1 MYPYIQA
8 LEHALFLVVDAP
20 SSISLAIKDVGRI
33 AYRSV
38 TGAAYTR
45 LSLSEGSWHEE
56 VGHGHRSCIA
66 AAQMDGYLIEER
78 LLDHI
83 MIQVIDKGD
92 GNLEIAFDERDRR
105 YLSQF
110 SAAQLADWLHE
121 AMLHVEAACPL
132 ETRDGKPAWIA
143 DEAPPRA
150 RASIKAMRPARQEHD
165 LPAGLEFLRRT

>member
-1 MYPYIQA
+1 MKR
-8 LEHALFLVVDAP
+8 LVT
-20 SSISLAIKDVGRI
+20 
-33 AYRSV
+33 V
-38 TGAAYTR
+38 TGP
-45 LSLSEGSWHEE
+45 
-56 VGHGHRSCIA
+56 VA
-66 AAQMDGYLIEER
+66 AAQMNGYLIEER

-132 ETRDGKPAWIA
+132 ETCDGKAAWIA

-150 RASIKAMRPARQEHD
+150 RASIKAMRPARPEHD
-165 LPAGLEFLRRT
+165 LPAGLEFLRRS

>member
-1 MYPYIQA
+1 MKR
-8 LEHALFLVVDAP
+8 LVT
-20 SSISLAIKDVGRI
+20 I
-33 AYRSV
+33 
-38 TGAAYTR
+38 TGP
-45 LSLSEGSWHEE
+45 
-56 VGHGHRSCIA
+56 VA

-83 MIQVIDKGD
+83 MIQVMDNGD

-132 ETRDGKPAWIA
+132 ETPDGKSAWLM
-143 DEAPPRA
+143 DEAPPRPKLP
-150 RASIKAMRPARQEHD
+150 IKAMRPARQEHD
-165 LPAGLEFLRRT
+165 LPPGLEFLRRD

>member
-1 MYPYIQA
+1 M
-8 LEHALFLVVDAP
+8 
-20 SSISLAIKDVGRI
+20 

-38 TGAAYTR
+38 KAAAYTR
-45 LSLSEGSWHEE
+45 LSLSEGVWHEE
-56 VGHGHRSCIA
+56 VGHGHRSYSSR
-66 AAQMDGYLIEER
+66 QMDGYLIEER

-110 SAAQLADWLHE
+110 SAAQLADWLQE

-132 ETRDGKPAWIA
+132 ETCDGKAAWIA

-165 LPAGLEFLRRT
+165 LPAGLEFLRRS

>member
-1 MYPYIQA
+1 MKR
-8 LEHALFLVVDAP
+8 LV
-20 SSISLAIKDVGRI
+20 
-33 AYRSV
+33 SV
-38 TGAAYTR
+38 TGP
-45 LSLSEGSWHEE
+45 
-56 VGHGHRSCIA
+56 VA

-92 GNLEIAFDERDRR
+92 GNLEIAFHERDQR

-110 SAAQLADWLHE
+110 SAAQLAEWLQE

-132 ETRDGKPAWIA
+132 ETRDGKAAWIT

-150 RASIKAMRPARQEHD
+150 RSSIKAMRPARQRYD
-165 LPAGLEFLRRT
+165 LPPGSEFLRRD